1 MSPGPILRGLWISMT
16 GNKKV
21 IGGVASGSAKDLVFL
36 NKLIE
41 AGHLKPVIDK
51 TYPLE
56 KIVEAHR
63 YVEAGHK
70 KGNVVITI

>member
-1 MSPGPILRGLWISMT
+1 MT

-21 IGGVASGSAKDLVFL
+21 IGGVASGSAEDLVFL
-36 NKLIE
+36 NKLID
-41 AGHLKPVIDK
+41 AGQLKPVIDK

-56 KIVEAHR
+56 QIVEAHT

-70 KGNVVITI
+70 KGNVVITV